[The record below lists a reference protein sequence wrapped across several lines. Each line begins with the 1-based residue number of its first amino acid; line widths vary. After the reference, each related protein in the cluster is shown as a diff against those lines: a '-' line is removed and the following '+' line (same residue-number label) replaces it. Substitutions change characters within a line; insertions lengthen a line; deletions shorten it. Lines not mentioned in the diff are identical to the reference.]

1 MNRLITAILGMALAA
16 AAATAAAKSGA
27 DGDGETEARQDEL
40 TFADFE
46 QVDEMVALTSPHSF
60 RAIDDDSVL
69 VWRTRSDPYLIELR
83 RRSPD
88 LRFARSIGVTST
100 AGRTHARFDDVRI
113 DGLRYPIESIYKL
126 TREQAER
133 LSEAG

>member
-1 MNRLITAILGMALAA
+1 MNRLITAILGIALAGA
-16 AAATAAAKSGA
+16 AGAAATNSGV
-27 DGDGETEARQDEL
+27 DGETEARQDAL

-46 QVDEMVALTSPHSF
+46 QVDEMSALTSPHSF

-88 LRFARSIGVTST
+88 LKFARSIGVTST

-133 LSEAG
+133 LSDAG

>member
-1 MNRLITAILGMALAA
+1 MNRLITAILGIALAGA
-16 AAATAAAKSGA
+16 AGAAATNSGV
-27 DGDGETEARQDEL
+27 DGETEARQDAL

-46 QVDEMVALTSPHSF
+46 QVDEMAALTSPHSF

-88 LRFARSIGVTST
+88 LKFARSIGVTST
-100 AGRTHARFDDVRI
+100 AGRTLARFDDVRI

-133 LSEAG
+133 LGDAG